1 MDSFDL
7 SAIIEVYQFL
17 NHSLFQGMDE
27 EISKLKLTKMDLF
40 ILLIVAL
47 REGVT
52 MTELAQEVG
61 TSKVQI
67 SRWITNLEQMNL
79 VKRQHNTKNRRMV
92 NVYLTSEGKAI
103 HSKRKLQFERKL
115 EENFATLPSEEFL
128 ALKDHFAVA
137 LAILQ
142 KTQLYSNFLPEC

>member
-17 NHSLFQGMDE
+17 NHSLFQGIDE
-27 EISKLKLTKMDLF
+27 EIAKLKLTKMDLF

-115 EENFATLPSEEFL
+115 EDNFATLPSEEFL

>member
-17 NHSLFQGMDE
+17 NHSLFQGIDE
-27 EISKLKLTKMDLF
+27 EIAKLKLTKMDLF

-103 HSKRKLQFERKL
+103 HSKRKEQFERKL

>member
-1 MDSFDL
+1 
-7 SAIIEVYQFL
+7 
-17 NHSLFQGMDE
+17 
-27 EISKLKLTKMDLF
+27 
-40 ILLIVAL
+40 
-47 REGVT
+47 

-103 HSKRKLQFERKL
+103 HSKRKEQFERKL

-128 ALKDHFAVA
+128 ALKDHFAAA

>member
-17 NHSLFQGMDE
+17 NYSLFQGIDE
-27 EISKLKLTKMDLF
+27 EIAKLKLTKMDLF

>member
-17 NHSLFQGMDE
+17 NHCLFQGIDE
-27 EISKLKLTKMDLF
+27 EIAKLKLTKMDLF

>member
-17 NHSLFQGMDE
+17 NHSLFQGIDE
-27 EISKLKLTKMDLF
+27 EIAKLKLTKMDLF

-128 ALKDHFAVA
+128 ALKGHFAAA

>member
-17 NHSLFQGMDE
+17 NHSLFQGIDE
-27 EISKLKLTKMDLF
+27 EIAKLKLTKMDLF